1 MEPLESLWYKSLRWS
16 LCNFGNGN
24 LRFRPFQQKYIMFS
38 NPIRG
43 EKRRNVMFS
52 FGALAQMP
60 RLGQKLTCVPKKN
73 TALILWITVQGDYL
87 IVKFFGF

>member
-1 MEPLESLWYKSLRWS
+1 
-16 LCNFGNGN
+16 
-24 LRFRPFQQKYIMFS
+24 
-38 NPIRG
+38 
-43 EKRRNVMFS
+43 MFS

-73 TALILWITVQGDYL
+73 IALILWITVQGDYL